1 MDRKC
6 LKNGFKRMAALL
18 LVVLLLPLCA
28 VAQNGDRT
36 VGELVKLGFE
46 NVCWGE
52 DGKEVVYVIEN
63 NTYKLSDVGIGMA
76 LDQIQKSG
84 MPQDGRLCRLIVLD
98 NNVPKISLCCNRSQ
112 VGERDVLR
120 SDWKVSYDLG
130 DGWELVKG
138 KERKNS
144 SLYKV
149 DLVIYPMF
157 SFKNGRLSV
166 PYQVR
171 FNVNPT
177 LEASLWRGG
186 RVTAQLVIPV
196 VNDYGYKYDDVR
208 PGYLT
213 VSQTVRLPYNVFV
226 TATAGCFSSNR
237 NGFDVSMEY
246 YPQLKDF
253 WFDARASYTWF
264 GEWGEWSY
272 GENLHPFKFGYDKNS
287 GRATWNIGANYY
299 WRALNSQLSL
309 RGEKYIQGECGVRFD
324 LIRHM
329 KNCSIGFYGM
339 YVPDDDHNKG
349 VNGGFRFV
357 VKLPPFKYKRSGYV
371 PRVTTSSIWGF
382 EYNAGGTFV
391 YGQSFKANAQQNMSE
406 AIKYNPAYLEQ
417 ELLNF

>member
-1 MDRKC
+1 
-6 LKNGFKRMAALL
+6 
-18 LVVLLLPLCA
+18 
-28 VAQNGDRT
+28 
-36 VGELVKLGFE
+36 
-46 NVCWGE
+46 
-52 DGKEVVYVIEN
+52 
-63 NTYKLSDVGIGMA
+63 
-76 LDQIQKSG
+76 
-84 MPQDGRLCRLIVLD
+84 
-98 NNVPKISLCCNRSQ
+98 
-112 VGERDVLR
+112 
-120 SDWKVSYDLG
+120 VSYDLG
-130 DGWELVKG
+130 QGWELVKG

-149 DLVIYPMF
+149 DLVVYPMF

-177 LEASLWRGG
+177 IETSLWKGG

-196 VNDYGYKYDDVR
+196 VNDFGYKYDDVR

-213 VSQTVRLPYNVFV
+213 VSQTVRLPYNIFV
-226 TATAGCFSSNR
+226 TGTAGCFSGNR
-237 NGFDVSMEY
+237 NGFDVNVEY
-246 YPQLKDF
+246 FPKLKDF

-264 GEWGEWSY
+264 GEWGEWKN
-272 GENLHPFKFGYDKNS
+272 GKNLHPFKFGYDRNS
-287 GRATWNIGANYY
+287 GRVTWNIGANYY
-299 WRALNSQLSL
+299 LREFNSQLSV
-309 RGEKYIQGECGVRFD
+309 RAEKYIQGECGVRLD

-339 YVPDDDHNKG
+339 YVPSDDHNEG

-357 VKLPPFKYKRSGYV
+357 VKLPPYKYKRRGYV

-391 YGQSFKANAQQNMSE
+391 YGQSFKANAQMNMSE